1 MTTVPPVRREV
12 LVEAAPA
19 VAFEVF
25 TDGIGRWW
33 PLAELSVH
41 GGRAG
46 SVAFVDGVI
55 VERSGSGDEAVWGTV
70 TRWEPP
76 GVVAFSWHPGRPA
89 DVAGLVEVTF
99 AAVEGGTLVTLR
111 HSGWESYA
119 DPAAARAEYD
129 HGWPMVL
136 GRYGGEVAARAVRP
150 APSGPARR
158 P

>member
-55 VERSGSGDEAVWGTV
+55 VERTGSGENAVWGTV

-129 HGWPMVL
+129 HGWPTVL